1 MHRQWGMGSV
11 RRPNEVLPGE
21 QACSLS
27 PIVAARY
34 SGNNA
39 PTRCICSIRFAV
51 SARCLPSRVFLPP
64 RYIRFQVDHC
74 HSVVAPCLT
83 QSSPLAWEK
92 EGPKCFRIRVS
103 ASVINARL
111 LIYNFVI
118 RNHESQWR
126 NGTSLKRALLLS

>member
-51 SARCLPSRVFLPP
+51 SARCLPSRVFLP
-64 RYIRFQVDHC
+64 RVYIRFQVDHC
-74 HSVVAPCLT
+74 HSVVVPCLT
-83 QSSPLAWEK
+83 SNAIAPARAWEK
-92 EGPKCFRIRVS
+92 EDPKCFASRMSVS
-103 ASVINARL
+103 GIDARL
-111 LIYNFVI
+111 LIHNFVT
-118 RNHESQWR
+118 RYYESQSER
-126 NGTSLKRALLLS
+126 L